1 MKVKL
6 FTCNIV
12 QRPAETLSAIII
24 TAMGLVTT
32 FLILTLYIT
41 DRETDR
47 DIPEHQR
54 LYRIESQFN
63 LPGGD
68 IVRSAQI
75 PFPLVDA
82 LQKNSDIESVS
93 YACRLN
99 TPLHHQGKITPQVT
113 IFAVTPAFMA
123 QFNHFGNQ
131 FG

>member
-99 TPLHHQGKITPQVT
+99 TSLHHQGSTS
-113 IFAVTPAFMA
+113 AV
-123 QFNHFGNQ
+123 GV
-131 FG
+131 